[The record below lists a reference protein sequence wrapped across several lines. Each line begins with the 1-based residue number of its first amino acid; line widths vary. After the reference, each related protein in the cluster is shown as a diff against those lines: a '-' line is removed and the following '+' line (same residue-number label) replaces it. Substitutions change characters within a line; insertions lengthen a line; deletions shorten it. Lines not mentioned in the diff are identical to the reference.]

1 MLPAKKKT
9 LIPVAE
15 KAAEN
20 LDCIAECSK
29 FVRPKLV
36 QMRGEISDAPLAS
49 FLKDRFAF
57 ASRADMHASGIARI
71 GGDFDQVIAGESGDH
86 SAHRRRLDLFG
97 RGQFAES
104 LWSAENEH

>member
-29 FVRPKLV
+29 FVRLKLV
-36 QMRGEISDAPLAS
+36 QMRGEISDAPLAPL
-49 FLKDRFAF
+49 LK
-57 ASRADMHASGIARI
+57 
-71 GGDFDQVIAGESGDH
+71 
-86 SAHRRRLDLFG
+86 
-97 RGQFAES
+97 
-104 LWSAENEH
+104 N